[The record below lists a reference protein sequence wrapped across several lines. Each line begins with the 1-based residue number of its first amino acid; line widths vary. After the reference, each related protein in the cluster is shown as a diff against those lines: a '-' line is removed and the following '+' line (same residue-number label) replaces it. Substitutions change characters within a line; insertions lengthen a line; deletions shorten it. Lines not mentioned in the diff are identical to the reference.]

1 MQAVRFKD
9 KNLFYLDQTKLPSKE
24 VWRRCSK
31 LEAGYQAIKELRV
44 RGAPLI
50 GVFAAYCVCIH
61 LDCLSRNKNI
71 FFSQLKKS
79 LDYLRS
85 SRPTAVN
92 LFWAL
97 DRLAVVALQNK
108 QKELSQIKKL
118 LIKEAEL
125 IHRQDQLVCQKLSD
139 YGSTLIEKKDIV
151 LTHCNTG
158 YLATSGQ
165 GTALGIIYQA
175 KKQGKGLTVY
185 ATETRPLLQGSRL
198 TAWELAK
205 KKIKYFLITDSTAA
219 FLMRQ
224 NKIDKVFVGA
234 DRITASGET
243 ANKIGTYGL
252 AVLSRYHRIPF
263 YVAAP
268 ASTFDLNLNKGA
280 DIIIEQ
286 RNQEEVRKVLGKSI
300 SPRKAKCVNFAF
312 DVTPSRLITAIVTE
326 KGIIYPPYK
335 KNIKKLIQC

>member
-61 LDCLSRNKNI
+61 LDRLSGNKNI

-97 DRLAVVALQNK
+97 DRLAVVAWQNK
-108 QKELSQIKKL
+108 QKELPQIKKL

-139 YGSTLIEKKDIV
+139 YGSTLIGKKDKV

-224 NKIDKVFVGA
+224 NKINKVFVGA

-243 ANKIGTYGL
+243 ANKIGTYSL